1 MESLSANLDNLTESK
16 REQLTSLIKKSQM
29 NTLNINVEN
38 LTLEE
43 RKQAFDLFE
52 KSQTK
57 KPLRFEP
64 KKYQSYY
71 SVLEAGDIEESQWD
85 NDYIDENRAQHGN
98 VFRKKK
104 TAEQAA
110 NKHRSVNKIVAFV
123 EELDGF
129 GGEHILLYNSLEE
142 VWDVIPVVP
151 DTLSLSPLDVLMT
164 APCARALAN
173 ALNSGEYEL

>member
-1 MESLSANLDNLTESK
+1 
-16 REQLTSLIKKSQM
+16 M

-85 NDYIDENRAQHGN
+85 NDYIDEKRTQHGN

-110 NKHRSVNKIVAFV
+110 NKHRAVNKIAAFV
-123 EELDGF
+123 EQFDDGWEADWQNRGQTKNF
-129 GGEHILLYNSLEE
+129 ICFTPITKEYEILCTTVTRDPARIYMSY
-142 VWDVIPVVP
+142 
-151 DTLSLSPLDVLMT
+151 
-164 APCARALAN
+164 ACAIALRE